1 VDSNYVVFKQ
11 SCRAFL
17 DLHRGRPGVDR
28 GPIARFCH
36 TGQGARAAVLGSG
49 RRCQRDRRDVWC
61 CVFGRRLY
69 TRWSLPDG
77 QIAFQIDAQPGLSV
91 IVQGSSN
98 LVNWLDL
105 QTTDATGAS
114 FDFVDSTA
122 TNLVR
127 RFYRLQAR

>member
-1 VDSNYVVFKQ
+1 MSSSSKVV
-11 SCRAFL
+11 
-17 DLHRGRPGVDR
+17 V
-28 GPIARFCH
+28 RFSTCIV
-36 TGQGARAAVLGSG
+36 AVLVWTADPS
-49 RRCQRDRRDVWC
+49 RVFATPARVPEQRFWVPDGGVNAIAATSDV
-61 CVFGRRLY
+61 VYLGGGF
-69 TRWSLPDG
+69 TRVGSLPDG

-91 IVQGSSN
+91 IVQWSSN

-127 RFYRLQAR
+127 